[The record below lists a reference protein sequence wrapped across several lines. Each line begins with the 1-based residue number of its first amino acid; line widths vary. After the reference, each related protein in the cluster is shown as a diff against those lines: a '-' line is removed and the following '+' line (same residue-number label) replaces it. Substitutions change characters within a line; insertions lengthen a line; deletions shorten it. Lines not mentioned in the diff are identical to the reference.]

1 MNPVSCIGYIKLI
14 AMYLYI
20 FITLLPQSS
29 LPPSPLPPM
38 PYNEHLYHNIQMYY
52 CRSGNRNWY
61 PMYPSSL
68 YSMNPGHHH
77 PKMLYSLRRPTHLGL
92 AMLYGRSFSP
102 SDVVLL
108 VYIYLFWF
116 VLLQDKKTSN
126 TIYLKRPF

>member
-77 PKMLYSLRRPTHLGL
+77 PKMKTKVFDNGAAFARVRSLDRKK
-92 AMLYGRSFSP
+92 
-102 SDVVLL
+102 VV
-108 VYIYLFWF
+108 
-116 VLLQDKKTSN
+116 
-126 TIYLKRPF
+126 